1 MHSITRTFAAAALLT
16 LAACSGSN
24 SSNSSSSSS
33 STSSSSSSASSSS
46 SGASSGSSSGSG
58 SSSTSTSG
66 SSGSSS
72 SGSSG
77 GSSGS
82 VADWSCL
89 GHEVAP
95 VPTSASTPFTAVYAD
110 PRTGPQAGLQVKL
123 CRFVDTSCAN
133 PDDTGT
139 TDSTG
144 TVILTA
150 PLAGAAYV
158 GYLDAIDPG
167 GNTPELLVYP
177 RPFVSDPNLAVE
189 AVGFGD
195 FNTLAPLIGTQDFS
209 THGALDGRITDCSG
223 ARVGGATATL
233 SPTDASTHLYY
244 VFGVLP
250 STTAPSTDA
259 SGQYLA
265 VNVPPSTAVQTTAFN
280 ADGGVTAVNT
290 VMVKAGAVTAVDAAP
305 NQ

>member
-1 MHSITRTFAAAALLT
+1 MHSITRAFAAAALLA
-16 LAACSGSN
+16 LAACSGT
-24 SSNSSSSSS
+24 SSSSSS
-33 STSSSSSSASSSS
+33 SSSGSSASSSS
-46 SGASSGSSSGSG
+46 SSSGSSSGSG
-58 SSSTSTSG
+58 SSGSASTG

-77 GSSGS
+77 GSSGTP
-82 VADWSCL
+82 ADWSCL

-95 VPTSASTPFTAVYAD
+95 VPTSSSTPFTAVYAD

-123 CRFVDTSCAN
+123 CHVADTTCAN

-144 TVILTA
+144 TVTLTA

-158 GYLDAIDPG
+158 GYLDAVDPS

-195 FNTLAPLIGTQDFS
+195 FNTLAALIGTQDFA

-223 ARVGGATATL
+223 ARVVGATASL
-233 SPTDASTHLYY
+233 SPTDANTHLYY
-244 VFGVLP
+244 VYGVLP
-250 STTAPSTDA
+250 STSQPDTDA

-265 VNVPPSTAVQTTAFN
+265 INVPPGTSVQATAFL